1 MKDYF
6 NYILL
11 ILSFLIINAS
21 SIIAQ
26 DSIKVI
32 GEKHN
37 SKDTIPILY
46 NSLNDSTASVSRIYN
61 PSTTISTAHE
71 LRENALVVLL
81 RTNGKRLKEL
91 GVLSRSTEISV
102 KQKAGILR
110 KMEAIKTE
118 TILVNFALIESFNNS
133 YRFSEV
139 YFIYDNEV
147 EKLKS
152 GTRKGIFVSENGKVD
167 ETIELAADNFM
178 ICNYTLVSASNDS
191 EGLVIYDAQMN
202 RLKPPFPTVSVSGS
216 SGFNMLLQILT
227 SDENYHRKAI
237 TKNVEKLQRSLYLL
251 L

>member
-1 MKDYF
+1 
-6 NYILL
+6 
-11 ILSFLIINAS
+11 
-21 SIIAQ
+21 
-26 DSIKVI
+26 
-32 GEKHN
+32 
-37 SKDTIPILY
+37 
-46 NSLNDSTASVSRIYN
+46 
-61 PSTTISTAHE
+61 
-71 LRENALVVLL
+71 
-81 RTNGKRLKEL
+81 
-91 GVLSRSTEISV
+91 
-102 KQKAGILR
+102 
-110 KMEAIKTE
+110 MEAIRTE